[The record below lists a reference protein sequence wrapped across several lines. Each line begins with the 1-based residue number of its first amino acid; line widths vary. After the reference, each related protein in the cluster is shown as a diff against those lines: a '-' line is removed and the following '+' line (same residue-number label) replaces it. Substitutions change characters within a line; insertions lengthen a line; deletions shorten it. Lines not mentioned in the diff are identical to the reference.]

1 MQPNTKKAETPAPRP
16 PAYPVSAESTEE
28 DTSLGAIQIH
38 NSVIA
43 IIARMAA
50 VRVAGVADVVGSLVG
65 DMAGKIGLKP
75 ADRGVHVELAEDRL
89 VIGLSLAV
97 EYGAFIPKVAW
108 QVQSEVRQAVEELTG
123 KSVKAVNVTVRALR
137 AAAGQPAVPPMEEEA
152 ESEGTPAS

>member
-1 MQPNTKKAETPAPRP
+1 MNPKEKKTEPATPRP
-16 PAYPVSAESTEE
+16 PAYPVPAEAAEE
-28 DTSLGAIQIH
+28 ETSLGAIQIH

-50 VRVAGVADVVGSLVG
+50 VRVAGVSDVVGSLVG

-89 VIGLSLAV
+89 IITLSLAV
-97 EYGAFIPKVAW
+97 DYGAFIPKVAW
-108 QVQSEVRQAVEELTG
+108 QVQSGVRQAVEELTG

-137 AAAGQPAVPPMEEEA
+137 TAAGQPAVPPMEEDA
-152 ESEGTPAS
+152 EPEGSPAP